1 MSTYPPHD
9 VQQALDAGRD
19 ATHRRPAGLRIV
31 AGGASHP
38 VLRLWREGFAMAGHE
53 RPLRGMVD
61 LYDGPKHL
69 GRCLIVATAEEAG
82 ERHFEF
88 KRAPRRGP
96 APPADFAREA
106 EPPAGVLPRAEG

>member
-1 MSTYPPHD
+1 MSTFLPHD
-9 VQQALDAGRD
+9 VQQGLDAARD
-19 ATHRRPAGLRIV
+19 ATRRRPTRLRIV
-31 AGGASHP
+31 ADGASHP
-38 VLRLWREGFAMAGHE
+38 ILRLWQEGFAMGAHE
-53 RPLRGMVD
+53 LPLRGMVD

-69 GRCLIVATAEEAG
+69 GRCLIVATAAEAG

-106 EPPAGVLPRAEG
+106 EPPAGLLPRAEG

>member
-1 MSTYPPHD
+1 MSTFLPQD
-9 VQQALDAGRD
+9 VQQGLDAARQ
-19 ATHRRPAGLRIV
+19 ATRRRPTRLRIV
-31 AGGASHP
+31 ADGASHP
-38 VLRLWREGFAMAGHE
+38 VLRVWREGFAMAGHE
-53 RPLRGMVD
+53 PPLRGMVD

-88 KRAPRRGP
+88 KRAPCRGP

-106 EPPAGVLPRAEG
+106 EPPAGLLPRAEG